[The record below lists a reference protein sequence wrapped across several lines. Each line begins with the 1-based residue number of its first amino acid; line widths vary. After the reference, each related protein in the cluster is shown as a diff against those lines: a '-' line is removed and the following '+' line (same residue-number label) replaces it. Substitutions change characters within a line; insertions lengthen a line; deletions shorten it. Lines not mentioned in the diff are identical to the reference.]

1 MAPKLSYVTP
11 AKAGVHDHSMRSWIP
26 AFAGMTYDAAIQQSG
41 FEEIGMLKGN
51 GHNSISEQMVIGVTM
66 GDAAGIGPEVVVKA
80 LADPEVRRAAKF
92 IVFGMNEQLCYAADR
107 AEIEPFWGRH
117 QHEKISREY
126 PYKVVVADY
135 DEYSVPPYIRGP
147 SRVAGEASLKFCVDA
162 IAAAKDGIVDAIV
175 TGPISKTSWK
185 LADSPWPGH
194 TEMLAQKCKA
204 PRKAMMFVS
213 GPLKVAL
220 ATIHIALFDVRNK
233 FTIGCVFE
241 PIDLLND
248 ALKEYFSLESPRIGV
263 AALNPHAGEEGQ
275 FGDEEQRIISP
286 AILLA
291 QEQGINCTGPIPAD
305 TLFLRAIHGEFDA
318 VVAMYHDQGMIPIKL
333 LDFEH
338 AVNVTIGLPIVRTSP
353 AHGTAFDIAGR
364 NLASPSSMKSAI
376 MLAIQMAKTKRTLQ
390 PAGIT
395 ANGNGRPALEPTDP
409 EPEAPE
415 PKLGS
420 GG

>member
-1 MAPKLSYVTP
+1 
-11 AKAGVHDHSMRSWIP
+11 
-26 AFAGMTYDAAIQQSG
+26 
-41 FEEIGMLKGN
+41 MLKNG

-107 AEIEPFWGRH
+107 AEIDPFWGRH

-135 DEYSVPPYIRGP
+135 DEYSVPPYIKGP

-162 IAAAKDGIVDAIV
+162 IAAAREGIIDAIV

-185 LADSPWPGH
+185 MADSPWPGH

-220 ATIHIALFDVRNK
+220 ATIHLGLFEVRNK

-248 ALKEYFSLESPRIGV
+248 ALKDYFSLENPRIGV
-263 AALNPHAGEEGQ
+263 AALNPHAGEDGQ

-291 QEQGINCTGPIPAD
+291 QEQGINCVGPIPAD
-305 TLFLRAIHGEFDA
+305 TLFLRALHGEYDA
-318 VVAMYHDQGMIPIKL
+318 VVAMYHDQGMIPVKL

-338 AVNVTIGLPIVRTSP
+338 AVNVTIGLPIIRTSP
-353 AHGTAFDIAGR
+353 AHGTAFDIVGR
-364 NLASPSSMKSAI
+364 NQASPSSMKSAI
-376 MLAIQMAKTKRTLQ
+376 MLAIQMAKTKRALL
-390 PAGIT
+390 PAGVP
-395 ANGNGRPALEPTDP
+395 ANGNVRSTVPAEP
-409 EPEAPE
+409 EPET
-415 PKLGS
+415 GS
-420 GG
+420 E